1 MNTTKLIKAVHVIWY
16 YNDGSPARSQFVVM
30 FDTIADIYN
39 ALGHI
44 STKNVFSKGNTE

>member
-16 YNDGSPARSQFVVM
+16 YNLWLSEFVVM

-39 ALGHI
+39 TLV
-44 STKNVFSKGNTE
+44 ND